1 MHWTMLVIA
10 VIANACTNIAFKYAV
25 ISPSLQAEDAKW
37 NTLLFN
43 PWLWA
48 GGVSGLILLGSYLVA
63 IRTIDLGIA
72 YAAVTSLAL
81 VLLTAA
87 SALLFGEQLDVR
99 KLIGIA
105 LVISGITLLTVKTTM
120 TS

>member
-1 MHWTMLVIA
+1 MLVIA
-10 VIANACTNIAFKYAV
+10 VIANTCTNIAFKYAV
-25 ISPSLQAEDAKW
+25 INPSFQAEDAKW
-37 NTLLFN
+37 NALLFD

-48 GGVSGLILLGSYLVA
+48 GGVSGCILLGSYLSA

-87 SALLFGEQLDVR
+87 SALLFGEQMDVR

-105 LVISGITLLTVKTTM
+105 LVISGVTLLTVKSTTV
-120 TS
+120 S